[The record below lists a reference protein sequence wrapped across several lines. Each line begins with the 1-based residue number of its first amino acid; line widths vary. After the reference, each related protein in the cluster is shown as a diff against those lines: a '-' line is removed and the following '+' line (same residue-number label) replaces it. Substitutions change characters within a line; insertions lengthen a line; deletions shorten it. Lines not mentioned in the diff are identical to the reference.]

1 VLSSPA
7 WFDAH
12 LDLAYLAECGRD
24 MHADPADAR
33 GRHQPA
39 AVTLASL
46 VEGRVRAVLATI
58 FTQAVTEGD
67 DETGA
72 HTYALGDAEAAHTAG
87 HRQLKLYHAWRDAG
101 IIELMP
107 RRGAVGQASSLPSLL
122 TGILMECADPIRSP
136 DDLDW
141 WADHGVVAI
150 GMAWWHQS
158 RYAGG
163 NGVETG
169 LTDLGRELIPRMDA
183 LGIVH
188 DASHLSDAS
197 LSELFER
204 TDAPVVATHSNSRA
218 IMSGGAGTLPAS
230 GGGGI
235 LPASDLALQRH
246 IPDEF
251 IAEIAR
257 RGGIIGLNLYR
268 RFIKPD
274 LGATERP
281 TIDDAI
287 AHVEHVCEI
296 AGHRHAVGLGSDMD
310 GGLTANDLPD
320 GIDRPADLVRLADA
334 LSARGWSDDDVR
346 DFAWGN
352 WARFW
357 GIVTSD

>member
-1 VLSSPA
+1 
-7 WFDAH
+7 
-12 LDLAYLAECGRD
+12 
-24 MHADPADAR
+24 
-33 GRHQPA
+33 
-39 AVTLASL
+39 
-46 VEGRVRAVLATI
+46 
-58 FTQAVTEGD
+58 
-67 DETGA
+67 
-72 HTYALGDAEAAHTAG
+72 
-87 HRQLKLYHAWRDAG
+87 
-101 IIELMP
+101 MP

-141 WADHGVVAI
+141 WAEQGVVAI